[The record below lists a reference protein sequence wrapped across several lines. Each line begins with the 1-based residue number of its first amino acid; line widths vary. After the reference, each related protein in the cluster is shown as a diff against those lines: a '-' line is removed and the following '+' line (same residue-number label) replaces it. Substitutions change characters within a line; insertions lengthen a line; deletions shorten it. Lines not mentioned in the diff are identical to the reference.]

1 MKFTNKIQVVEVG
14 PRDGLQNL
22 KNWIPTESKI
32 KLIEDLVAAGI
43 TEMEMISFVHPKAI
57 PQMKDAEAVTKA
69 VINELNDMG
78 IRTFAL
84 VPNLVGAKKAY
95 ECGLKEITYVISAS
109 EKHNL
114 ANINRTV
121 EQSLEG
127 LAAIRAELPEIQI
140 RLDVATAFG
149 CPFLGEVSEDLV
161 INLIKEAMKI
171 GINTITLCDTIGVA
185 NPKQVYEL
193 SEKVSKEFPGMPIGL
208 HLHDTRGVGL
218 ANYLAAMEAGISLF
232 ETSIG
237 GLGGC
242 PFAPGAAGNT
252 ATEDLVN
259 MLNGIGVETNV
270 NLDKL
275 VSISKEIEDK
285 LELKLTSHMVHVN
298 TSCAGIQQSC

>member
-1 MKFTNKIQVVEVG
+1 MKIANKIQVIEVG

-22 KNWIPTESKI
+22 KNWIPTEVKI
-32 KLIEDLVAAGI
+32 KLIKDLVDAGVK
-43 TEMEMISFVHPKAI
+43 EMEMTSFVHPKAI
-57 PQMKDAEAVTKA
+57 PQMKDAETVTKA
-69 VINELNDMG
+69 VISQLNDKK
-78 IRTFAL
+78 IRAFAL

-114 ANINRTV
+114 ANINRTI

-127 LAAIRAELPEIQI
+127 LATIRAELPNIQI

-149 CPFLGEVSEDLV
+149 CPFLGKVSEDLV
-161 INLIKEAMKI
+161 INLIRAAVKI

-193 SEKVSKEFPGMPIGL
+193 SQKVSKEFPDIPLGL
-208 HLHDTRGVGL
+208 HLHDTRGMGI
-218 ANYLAAMEAGISLF
+218 ANYLAAIEAGISIF

-259 MLNGIGVETNV
+259 MLNEIGVETNIDLNALV
-270 NLDKL
+270 NT
-275 VSISKEIEDK
+275 SKDLEEK
-285 LELKLTSHMVHVN
+285 LEMKFTGHMVHVN
-298 TSCAGIQQSC
+298 ASCSGI